1 MPSSIGN
8 MIKDGNIVSS
18 KETIKILKQAMLDN
32 ISGEFSIDQFSC
44 NEEYREAFETA
55 VSFLYIHIYIFFLTT
70 KDFLSYIILMI
81 HLLLQGC

>member
-1 MPSSIGN
+1 

-44 NEEYREAFETA
+44 NEEYRAAFEAA